1 MAQGTGPRLEQQRR
15 VEEMLDHVGLPTL
28 ATERYP
34 HEFSCGQLR
43 RLGFAQAAEVP
54 RADAAEAG
62 HGATPGSA
70 WPGTELC
77 SHPGPRP
84 PATAL
89 THHPHSSGKRP
100 PPKRTC
106 PLATAR

>member
-15 VEEMLDHVGLPTL
+15 VEEMLDHVGLPRL

-34 HEFSCGQLR
+34 HELSCGQLR

-54 RADAAEAG
+54 PADAAEAG

-70 WPGTELC
+70 GPGTELC
-77 SHPGPRP
+77 SPPGPSP
-84 PATAL
+84 PRDGL
-89 THHPHSSGKRP
+89 NP
-100 PPKRTC
+100 PP
-106 PLATAR
+106 PLFG